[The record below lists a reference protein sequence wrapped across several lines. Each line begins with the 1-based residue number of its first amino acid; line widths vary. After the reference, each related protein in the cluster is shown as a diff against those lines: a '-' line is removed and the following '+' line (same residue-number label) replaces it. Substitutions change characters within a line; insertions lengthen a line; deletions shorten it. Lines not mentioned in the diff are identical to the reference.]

1 DKGEVIPGTARM
13 KRFDC
18 AVIGSGP
25 AGQKAA
31 IQAAK
36 LGKKTVVIEKSS
48 VLGGA
53 AINTG
58 TIPSKALREA
68 VLHLT
73 GVGYRGLFGGSYRV
87 KRNISVADLIFVSEH
102 VIRHELDLVR
112 GHFDRNNIELVWGE
126 AHFVSSNLLEVVRSD
141 DAERVSADVFIIATG
156 SRPARP
162 DGVPFVDNSV
172 VCSDTLL

>member
-1 DKGEVIPGTARM
+1 MRH
-13 KRFDC
+13 FDC
-18 AVIGSGP
+18 AVIGTGP

-36 LGKKTVVIEKSS
+36 LGKSVCIIEKNN

-73 GVGYRGLFGGSYRV
+73 GVSKRGLFGESYRV
-87 KRNISVADLIFVSEH
+87 KRNITIADLIVVSQQ
-102 VIRHELDLVR
+102 VIHHELELIRDHLE
-112 GHFDRNNIELVWGE
+112 RNNDALIWGE
-126 AHFVSSNLLEVVRSD
+126 ACFEGAHVLKV
-141 DAERVSADVFIIATG
+141 T
-156 SRPARP
+156 
-162 DGVPFVDNSV
+162 
-172 VCSDTLL
+172 

>member
-1 DKGEVIPGTARM
+1 MRH
-13 KRFDC
+13 FDC
-18 AVIGSGP
+18 AVIGTGP

-73 GVGYRGLFGGSYRV
+73 GASYRGLFGESYRV
-87 KRNISVADLIFVSEH
+87 KRNITVADLICQRAGDPLRARPHPQPF
-102 VIRHELDLVR
+102 RPPA
-112 GHFDRNNIELVWGE
+112 NIELVWE
-126 AHFVSSNLLEVVRSD
+126 RPPRLAQPAESAPTTRATERRSVR
-141 DAERVSADVFIIATG
+141 IATG

-162 DGVPFVDNSV
+162 EASLFE
-172 VCSDTLL
+172 